1 MADAPHN
8 RPRRKLSGAIE
19 NAPVPPVSP
28 VSADDDD
35 AAPVPPAREY
45 TTLTQSVFRLNLAHA
60 EVQRD
65 LLDCQA
71 MHRRVMRMF
80 AHVNAPRDVNEIL
93 YRIDR
98 NGPHWDLIVQSVALA
113 DPQVLPAGYVTATV
127 RHRSD
132 MLADLQQVQVGQ
144 RLLFGLVANV
154 SKRDNESRKR
164 ITVRGF
170 AAQRD
175 WLLRKGLDHGF
186 ALVEDDTALVPLAI
200 EAESALVGNHRNGSL
215 LFVPVRFSGTLTV
228 THPQVL
234 VQAVVQ
240 GIGSA
245 KAYGCGLL
253 TVRDVG

>member
-1 MADAPHN
+1 MTDPHPL
-8 RPRRKLSGAIE
+8 RPRRKVTEVTKNDHPQSLPVATDDADQDVV
-19 NAPVPPVSP
+19 APV
-28 VSADDDD
+28 
-35 AAPVPPAREY
+35 RHY
-45 TTLTQSVFRLNLAHA
+45 TTLTQSTLRLNLAHA

-98 NGPHWDLIVQSVALA
+98 NGPHWDLIVQSVAVA
-113 DPQVLPAGYVTATV
+113 DPQVLPAGYIATV
-127 RHRSD
+127 VHQRSD
-132 MLADLQQVQVGQ
+132 LMAQLQRLQVGQ
-144 RLLFGLVANV
+144 RFLFGLVANV

-170 AAQRD
+170 DAQRE

-186 ALVEDDTALVPLAI
+186 TLIEDDTALVPLGI
-200 EAESALVGNHRNGSL
+200 EAETALVGNHRNGSL
-215 LFVPVRFSGTLTV
+215 LFVPVRFSGTLRV
-228 THPQVL
+228 IHPQAFA
-234 VQAVVQ
+234 QAVVQ

-253 TVRDVG
+253 TVRELG

>member
-1 MADAPHN
+1 MTDAHSN
-8 RPRRKLSGAIE
+8 RPRRKLSGATE
-19 NAPVPPVSP
+19 NAPVPPASLGGG
-28 VSADDDD
+28 DDDD
-35 AAPVPPAREY
+35 AAPAPPAREY
-45 TTLTQSVFRLNLAHA
+45 TTLTQSVLRLNLAHA

-113 DPQVLPAGYVTATV
+113 DPQALPSGYVTAIV
-127 RHRSD
+127 HQHSN
-132 MLADLQQVQVGQ
+132 MLDQLQHVQAGQ
-144 RLLFGLVANV
+144 RFLFALVANV

-186 ALVEDDTALVPLAI
+186 TLIEDDTALVPLAI

-228 THPQVL
+228 THPQAF

-253 TVRDVG
+253 TVRAVS